1 MHALQKVYRLFKNI
15 FKKKK
20 SDENKLLEAD
30 LYYEWGKM
38 CIRRLKFELS
48 ISLYHKALELL
59 FDISDEPDS
68 KINQQNIYER
78 IVKMQLGLCQIRFL
92 QKLYK
97 ES

>member
-1 MHALQKVYRLFKNI
+1 
-15 FKKKK
+15 
-20 SDENKLLEAD
+20 
-30 LYYEWGKM
+30 M

-97 ES
+97 ESYDLLKESDSFIGRLEINRT